1 MGKKHKALVWGSIKL
16 WKKESFIMERAAKI
30 QRQTRKQKR
39 SYHFS
44 SLKWDQTVICLC
56 PHFEQT
62 LTLSVQTVFFFTD
75 CILMEKNK
83 NMFFSIVIAL
93 LSSTTVCLCWFSD
106 YTVCC
111 CVGERRAMASAY
123 PQCSLFCSKVFW
135 ENINCMSNKGH
146 RFNCPVWPG
155 QPHPPTRTLY
165 RACIHMHT
173 QTWSVRWR
181 WNFQEY

>member
-1 MGKKHKALVWGSIKL
+1 MQRKSDDRP
-16 WKKESFIMERAAKI
+16 ESRKDLIISPLLNE
-30 QRQTRKQKR
+30 TRL
-39 SYHFS
+39 SYVCASH
-44 SLKWDQTVICLC
+44 

-62 LTLSVQTVFFFTD
+62 LTLSVQTVLL
-75 CILMEKNK
+75 LMEKNK

-111 CVGERRAMASAY
+111 CVGKRRAMASAY

-146 RFNCPVWPG
+146 RFNCPVWPS

-181 WNFQEY
+181 RWNFQEY